1 MQRKFGTFL
10 PRTADDAQ
18 VSMLIHDFEQA
29 DKMLETVLTY
39 DLF

>member
-1 MQRKFGTFL
+1 
-10 PRTADDAQ
+10 

-39 DLF
+39 DLFW